1 LGDNLLDFKRIVIVT
16 DAWEP
21 QVSGV
26 VTTLKKM
33 IEFAKRDGYDV
44 IVVHPEL
51 FKRRL
56 YSKLYP
62 EIPFVIPV
70 GITQY
75 LKYKT
80 DTVYHIATEG
90 PLGLAA
96 SFILTSRGR
105 RYTTSYHTDWS
116 KFMKEVAGV
125 PYWMTQTYIKWFHR
139 KRKVFCPT
147 ETIRKFMVDN
157 GIGRRQIMWSRGVD
171 DKIFKPRI
179 KAHLRCTKTLLSVGR
194 VSKEKNLDAFCQ
206 LPDKYKKIVVGDGPY
221 KQELERKYPNVIFV
235 GYKFGVELAEYYRQA
250 DCFVFTSKADTFG
263 VVMIEAMYCG
273 TPVAAYPVQGP
284 IDVVDDATG
293 CLNDN
298 IEVAVEKCLTL
309 SRNQC
314 SIVARDAWTWDRV
327 WHAFVNNL
335 EKDK

>member
-1 LGDNLLDFKRIVIVT
+1 LDFKRIVIVT

-33 IEFAKRDGYDV
+33 VEFAKRDGYDIV
-44 IVVHPEL
+44 VVHPEL
-51 FKRRL
+51 FKRKF

-62 EIPFVIPV
+62 EIPFAVPF
-70 GITQY
+70 GISKY

-96 SFILTSRGR
+96 AFILTAKNR
-105 RYTTSYHTDWS
+105 RYTTSYHTNWS
-116 KFMKEVAGV
+116 KFMKDVANV
-125 PYWMTQTYIKWFHR
+125 PECITRTYIKWFHR

-147 ETIRKFMVDN
+147 ETMKQFMIDN
-157 GIGRRQIMWSRGVD
+157 EIGRRQIIWPRGVD
-171 DKIFKPRI
+171 PKIFTARI
-179 KAHLRCTKTLLSVGR
+179 KPHLRVTKTLLSVGR

-221 KQELERKYPNVIFV
+221 KEELERKYTNVIFV
-235 GYKFGVELAEYYRQA
+235 GYKFGAELAEYYKQA

-263 VVMIEAMYCG
+263 VVMIESMYCG

-284 IDVVDDATG
+284 IDVVDNKYTG
-293 CLNDN
+293 ILDNDL
-298 IEVAVEKCLTL
+298 EVAIEKCLTL
-309 SRNQC
+309 SRKKC
-314 SIVARDAWTWDRV
+314 SIIARDSWSWEVV
-327 WHAFVNNL
+327 WNIFVNNL